1 MQRRRQ
7 LKEAGMADFWYNVV
21 THQVEVGAQS
31 DWTQL
36 IGPYATREE
45 AEHALEK
52 VHQRNEEWDAEDD

>member
-1 MQRRRQ
+1 
-7 LKEAGMADFWYNVV
+7 MADFWYNVV

-36 IGPYATREE
+36 IGPYPTREE

>member
-1 MQRRRQ
+1 
-7 LKEAGMADFWYNVV
+7 MADFWYNVV
-21 THQVEVGAQS
+21 THQVEAGAQS

-52 VHQRNEEWDAEDD
+52 VHQRNEEWEAEDD